1 MKFIYWLRPGL
12 KIKRWIV
19 AGLLGVFLISISISY
34 YLFKL
39 DIIHSNLVSISMGL
53 LGLGILFFSLR
64 QGIISILDFVYY
76 PSTLTGKDDNSKLD
90 RKVYD
95 KKFLA
100 RGPKIVVIGGG
111 TGLSILLRGLKL
123 FTSNITAIVTVA
135 DDGGGSGKLREDLG
149 MLPPGDIR
157 NCILALA
164 DMEPTMEQLLQHRFE
179 EGDLKGQ
186 NFGNLLIAS
195 MNDISSNFEEA
206 IKKISDVLAV
216 TGKVL
221 PVTLRDIT
229 LYAKLKNGTVIKGE
243 SNIPI
248 KSLEEESPIESIF
261 IKPRSAKA
269 LGEAIDA
276 IDDADLVLLGPG
288 SLYTSVIPNLLVKN
302 IQESLNRTDALKVY
316 ITNVMTQ
323 PGETDNYTV
332 YEHVE
337 ALLKH
342 WQDARIDYVIA
353 NTGTISDIVNEKY
366 KLEGAEVIK
375 LTEDDIE
382 KLKDKGIKLIMEDLI
397 EIKKDYVRHDAVKVS
412 KIIVDLVLQWKVT
425 NDKSRIVDY
434 FYMRETIKR
443 N

>member
-1 MKFIYWLRPGL
+1 MRLIYWLRPGL

-19 AGLLGVFLISISISY
+19 VGLLGIFLISISISY
-34 YLFKL
+34 YLFKFNIVDNDYTSML
-39 DIIHSNLVSISMGL
+39 MGL
-53 LGLGILFFSLR
+53 VGLGVLFFALR

-76 PSTLTGKDDNSKLD
+76 PTALTGKNGNNKLN
-90 RKVYD
+90 RRIYD
-95 KKFLA
+95 KKFLS

-111 TGLSILLRGLKL
+111 TGLSVLLRGLKL

-135 DDGGGSGKLREDLG
+135 DDGGSSGKLREDLG

-221 PVTLRDIT
+221 PVTLKDIT
-229 LYAKLKNGTVIKGE
+229 LYAKLENGTVIKGE

-248 KSLEEESPIESIF
+248 KCLELNSPIENIF
-261 IKPRSAKA
+261 IKPRDAKA
-269 LGEAIDA
+269 IREATDA
-276 IDDADLVLLGPG
+276 IDNADLVLLGPG

-302 IQESLNRTDALKVY
+302 IKESLNRSKALKVY
-316 ITNVMTQ
+316 TSNVMTQ

-332 YEHVE
+332 YEHVD

-342 WQDARIDYVIA
+342 WQDAPIDYVIA
-353 NTGTISDIVNEKY
+353 NIGEISDTVSKKY
-366 KLEGAEVIK
+366 ETEGSKVIK
-375 LTEDDIE
+375 LTQEDRE
-382 KLKDKGIKLIMEDLI
+382 KLKEKGIKLITEDLI
-397 EIKKDYVRHDAVKVS
+397 DIKKDYVRHDAVKLS
-412 KIIVDLVLQWKVT
+412 KIIVDLVLRWKT
-425 NDKSRIVDY
+425 ANDRNSLIDY
-434 FYMRETIKR
+434 FYIRGIIKKT
-443 N
+443 